1 MLQGDPWSQNAGL
14 WPLGERY
21 GIHNFFPATTTS
33 LLALLALWLF
43 LLSFRV
49 LWKLRELMSPKF
61 TQLQLAYLKT
71 FQPQPETIKGEIFG
85 GSFFH
90 HWPVAKCRDGHEFV
104 PYGLQKWVDW
114 TLLEFSKTLV
124 NTKWPH
130 VGILPN
136 IDPTKILTLWKFHH
150 FLDNSSHMNDMKK
163 SLPGTVAPG
172 HVQGLENNVRDSQGQ
187 KFIPQQ
193 VSNLLGG
200 GFKYFVFS
208 PLFGGNDPIWL
219 IFFKWVETTN

>member
-49 LWKLRELMSPKF
+49 LWKWRELMSPKF

-90 HWPVAKCRDGHEFV
+90 HWPVAKCWDGHEFV

-114 TLLEFSKTLV
+114 TLLLEFSKTLV
-124 NTKWPH
+124 NTTWPDF
-130 VGILPN
+130 GILAN
-136 IDPTKILTLWKFHH
+136 IHQTKIRKLCGYHHFFGQLLTLN
-150 FLDNSSHMNDMKK
+150 DDMKN
-163 SLPGTVAPG
+163 LVAPRNG
-172 HVQGLENNVRDSQGQ
+172 CSWSCPGFGEQCKDSQGQ
-187 KFIPQQ
+187 KISSPQRS
-193 VSNLLGG
+193 VTNYMAP
-200 GFKYFVFS
+200 KT
-208 PLFGGNDPIWL
+208 PLVMR
-219 IFFKWVETTN
+219 FFFWQLSCT

>member
-21 GIHNFFPATTTS
+21 GIYNFFPATTTS
-33 LLALLALWLF
+33 LLTLLALWLF

-90 HWPVAKCRDGHEFV
+90 HSPVAKCRDGHEFV
-104 PYGLQKWVDW
+104 PYYSEISWTGLSWNSPKRWLTPNDHILGYSQISIQQKYYCNSVKKPPFFGSSL
-114 TLLEFSKTLV
+114 THERHEELSRSQERLLLV
-124 NTKWPH
+124 MSRVWRT
-130 VGILPN
+130 
-136 IDPTKILTLWKFHH
+136 
-150 FLDNSSHMNDMKK
+150 M
-163 SLPGTVAPG
+163 
-172 HVQGLENNVRDSQGQ
+172 
-187 KFIPQQ
+187 
-193 VSNLLGG
+193 
-200 GFKYFVFS
+200 
-208 PLFGGNDPIWL
+208 
-219 IFFKWVETTN
+219 